1 VKMDMIKGGGSHRSA
16 NASDCSYSVVNSEGR
31 RRGDDGGGPKESQ
44 NQAQTMQMIYG
55 CFWDL
60 D

>member
-16 NASDCSYSVVNSEGR
+16 NASYCSYSVVNSEGR

-44 NQAQTMQMIYG
+44 NQA
-55 CFWDL
+55 
-60 D
+60 